1 MASKKSYLLA
11 GAVAL
16 GVTAWML
23 SDNIVGSTPA
33 PEAEAA
39 KETPAPAKFI
49 VSAVRVKNQPIT
61 QVVRA
66 NGFSEADFV
75 VTVSAKASGDIVKI
89 SAKEGNNVKKGDVLV
104 KLDEGTLPEQIRAA
118 RANLDVAKKRQEVA
132 ERLAKE

>member
-1 MASKKSYLLA
+1 MTSKKSYLLA
-11 GAVAL
+11 AAVAL

-33 PEAEAA
+33 PEVEVTKDAA
-39 KETPAPAKFI
+39 DAPKFPAAQKFI

-89 SAKEGNNVKKGDVLV
+89 SAKEGSNVKKGDMLV

-118 RANLDVAKKRQEVA
+118 RANLDVAKKR
-132 ERLAKE
+132 